1 MLRLAASGS
10 ASTSW
15 PQTAMLPEVGA
26 RKPQS
31 IFMVVDLPAPFGPRK
46 PSTSPL
52 ATDKLMLSTAVNGPN
67 CLTRFFMSIIVLRG
81 PLPHRYQ
88 IVAARRPLDK
98 SFCHQGRSEEHT
110 SELQSLMRIS

>member
-15 PQTAMLPEVGA
+15 PQTAMLPEVGD

-52 ATDKLMLSTAVNGPN
+52 ATDKLMLSTAGNGLN
-67 CLTRFFMSIIVLRG
+67 CLTRFFMSIVVLRG
-81 PLPHRYQ
+81 PLLRRYPL
-88 IVAARRPLDK
+88 ISARRPSDQ
-98 SFCHQGRSEEHT
+98 SFCPKGS
-110 SELQSLMRIS
+110 SLADLLAFNRVPGT

>member
-1 MLRLAASGS
+1 
-10 ASTSW
+10 
-15 PQTAMLPEVGA
+15 
-26 RKPQS
+26 
-31 IFMVVDLPAPFGPRK
+31 MVVDLPAPFGPRK

-88 IVAARRPLDK
+88 IVAARRPLAK
-98 SFCHQGRSEEHT
+98 SFCHQGS
-110 SELQSLMRIS
+110 SLGALIAINKSIANGVLKRKPQIGRATV